1 MDHFEEFVT
10 ENAPLTITDP
20 NADPYVCGNQSGGFY
35 KCKFKF
41 SEVAEM
47 AKWQFQWPMQFYQD
61 PWRMNCSSFNKE
73 KNCNTQE
80 AQLKMKLILYM

>member
-1 MDHFEEFVT
+1 MLVYFLIEQGRFAKALDHFEDFVT

-61 PWRMNCSSFNKE
+61 P
-73 KNCNTQE
+73 
-80 AQLKMKLILYM
+80 